1 MNARE
6 NLLAL
11 LRREPYEWVPVQFD
25 LCPALEKT
33 YHAVTGS
40 TIPYADYFAMPWRNI
55 GDIRVHTNP
64 EQYLPY
70 HAHLKPGASIDLWGV
85 AHEPGSDAAM
95 HMTYMRSP
103 LRGITDPD
111 TVRAYP
117 LPDFADGDA
126 SHQTAEVESIH
137 ARGLAAMGNMQCTV
151 WETAWY
157 MRGMEDLMMDMLS
170 DDPIAS
176 YLLDAVTDRAAIRAA
191 SYARAGADLL
201 FLGDDI
207 GMQRTPMMSTDLYC
221 TWLKPRL
228 KRVIDAARAVK
239 PDIIVCYHSCGYIT
253 PFIPHLIDAG
263 IDVLNPIQPE
273 SMEFPQLYR
282 TYGGHISFH
291 GTIGT
296 QSVMPFGTPEQ
307 VRENVWQHLNLS
319 DRGGL
324 FPAPTHLLEPEVP
337 FENIL
342 AYVDAC
348 RTWRK
353 KS

>member
-117 LPDFADGDA
+117 LPDFAGGDA
-126 SHQTAEVESIH
+126 SHQAAEVESIH

-239 PDIIVCYHSCGYIT
+239 PDIIVCFPGY
-253 PFIPHLIDAG
+253 PQMRKLPSIP
-263 IDVLNPIQPE
+263 
-273 SMEFPQLYR
+273 
-282 TYGGHISFH
+282 
-291 GTIGT
+291 GTFFCAVTLTAVSIILFEVKVYLLPLLET
-296 QSVMPFGTPEQ
+296 VIPLA
-307 VRENVWQHLNLS
+307 LNLIS
-319 DRGGL
+319 DSVL
-324 FPAPTHLLEPEVP
+324 FVSVSVRL
-337 FENIL
+337 
-342 AYVDAC
+342 
-348 RTWRK
+348 
-353 KS
+353 